1 MEGDCMEKKEF
12 FDKAEKA
19 LNQAFEAAKKSA
31 KLVAEKAGEA
41 AHVTQL
47 LVEKASLEHRVNQ
60 EFTRLGGLV
69 YEKAARQGK
78 ESFLKDDEI
87 QRLVGAVQVLETQL
101 SQVERSLESERK
113 QKKVA
118 KSSPRS

>member
-87 QRLVGAVQVLETQL
+87 QRLVGAVQMLETQL

>member
-1 MEGDCMEKKEF
+1 MEKKEF
-12 FDKAEKA
+12 FEKAEKA

-87 QRLVGAVQVLETQL
+87 QRLVGAVQALENQL

-113 QKKVA
+113 QKKIA
-118 KSSPRS
+118 KSSPRG